1 MSNICRLTDRPP
13 HIHPAAHQP
22 SHAQNSHL
30 ADKTV
35 TKLSQI
41 APLNRTISSYTL
53 DLRRS
58 EKKSAETRSTRLIGT
73 SDHTRLDP

>member
-1 MSNICRLTDRPP
+1 MSNNRRLPARPT
-13 HIHPAAHQP
+13 HTHHAAHP
-22 SHAQNSHL
+22 SSHAQKPHL
-30 ADKTV
+30 TDKTV